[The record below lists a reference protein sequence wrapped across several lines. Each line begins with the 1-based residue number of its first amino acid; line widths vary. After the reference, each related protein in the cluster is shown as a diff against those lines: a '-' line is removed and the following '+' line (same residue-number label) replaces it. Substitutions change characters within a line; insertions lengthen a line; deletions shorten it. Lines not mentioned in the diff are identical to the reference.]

1 VPNLWTKGEWKKIVR
16 ELRVNQL
23 IRAREVR
30 VIGEDGSQLGIM
42 PTTQALEQARSQGFD
57 LVEVSSTS
65 APPVCRILDYGKYRY
80 NLDKKERKARKG
92 QKSNVVKEIRI
103 RPKINEHD
111 LMAKVSSIIKMLEE
125 GNKVKVSVVLR
136 GRENS
141 HPELGWK
148 AMRKVAESLKE
159 KAVADAAP
167 AMEGSSINLTFSPP
181 KTASKPTVKPE
192 TAKAPAAGKPEAKP
206 VKDKETNNA

>member
-1 VPNLWTKGEWKKIVR
+1 
-16 ELRVNQL
+16 
-23 IRAREVR
+23 VR

-42 PTTQALEQARSQGFD
+42 PTFQALEQARSEGFD

-65 APPVCRILDYGKYRY
+65 VPPVCRILDYGKYRY

-92 QKSNVVKEIRI
+92 QKSNVVKEIRM

-111 LMAKVSSIIKMLEE
+111 LMAKVNSIVKMLEE
-125 GNKVKVSVVLR
+125 GDKVKVSIILR

-148 AMRKVAESLKE
+148 AMRKVAESLKD
-159 KAVADAAP
+159 KAVAEAAP

-181 KTASKPTVKPE
+181 KITAKPATKPE
-192 TAKAPAAGKPEAKP
+192 TAKAPVAGKPETKP
-206 VKDKETNNA
+206 AKDKEISHA

>member
-1 VPNLWTKGEWKKIVR
+1 MHEGGTNKIVR
-16 ELRVNQL
+16 ELRVNQQ
-23 IRAREVR
+23 IRVREVR

-42 PTTQALEQARSQGFD
+42 PTVQALEQARSQGFD

-80 NLDKKERKARKG
+80 NLEKKERKARKG
-92 QKSNVVKEIRI
+92 QKSNVVKEIRM
-103 RPKINEHD
+103 RPKINVHD
-111 LMAKVSSIIKMLEE
+111 LMAKVASIIKMLED
-125 GNKVKVSVVLR
+125 GDKVKVSIVLR

-148 AMRKVAESLKE
+148 AMRKVAESLKD
-159 KAVADAAP
+159 KAVAEAAP
-167 AMEGSSINLTFSPP
+167 AMEGTSINLTFSPP
-181 KTASKPTVKPE
+181 KTVAKPAAKPE

-206 VKDKETNNA
+206 AKDKETSNA

>member
-1 VPNLWTKGEWKKIVR
+1 VYEGGTNKIVR
-16 ELRVNQL
+16 ELRVNQQ
-23 IRAREVR
+23 IRVREVR

-42 PTTQALEQARSQGFD
+42 PTVQALEQARSQGFD

-80 NLDKKERKARKG
+80 NLEKKERKARKG
-92 QKSNVVKEIRI
+92 QKSNVVKEIRM
-103 RPKINEHD
+103 RPKINVHD
-111 LMAKVSSIIKMLEE
+111 LMAKVASIIKMLED
-125 GNKVKVSVVLR
+125 GDKVKVSIVLR

-148 AMRKVAESLKE
+148 AMRKVAESLKD
-159 KAVADAAP
+159 KAVAEAAP
-167 AMEGSSINLTFSPP
+167 AMEGTSINLTFSPP
-181 KTASKPTVKPE
+181 KTVAKPAAKPE

-206 VKDKETNNA
+206 AKDKETSNA